1 MSRVVAP
8 PYDVITPEDQQR
20 YYRRDPRNV
29 VRLIAGEVKASDHPG
44 DSKYTRAAAFFRDWL
59 STGVLR
65 RESNPCFYIYQQTFP
80 DPASGERLARTGIL
94 CVVELEPFGTGVL
107 AHERTHARPKA
118 DRLSLTQAVGANL
131 SPVFALY
138 RDPGGTVK
146 RIISGAMTNPPRLQI
161 HTDGVEEHTIW
172 CRASGGDFGLLAEA
186 FARSLLYIADGHHR
200 YETAL
205 NFRDKQRAAH
215 PEAPPNAAFNYV
227 LTLLVDAEDS
237 NLRILPTHRVLHE
250 VEGFDGR
257 ALLDRLDKRGVV
269 TRQPDLQRLVDWLRR
284 DAPGAHRFG
293 VVLAGPQFAGL
304 QIARANGSDAV
315 SRLDVSVLH
324 REVLEQELHL
334 HEGELESER
343 HLTYT
348 RDADRAVRQ
357 VAKGVAQAAFLLRP
371 PAVSDVL
378 AVASS
383 GAVMPQKS
391 THFYPKPL
399 SGIVFNPLDP
409 GIRIGLE

>member
-8 PYDVITPEDQQR
+8 PYDVITAEDQRR

-29 VRLIAGEVKASDHPG
+29 VRLIAGEVKPTDHPG
-44 DSKYTRAAAFFRDWL
+44 DNKYTRAAAFFQDWL

-65 RESNPCFYIYQQTFP
+65 REANSCFYIYRQTFP

-94 CVVELEPFGTGVL
+94 CVVELEPFGSGVL

-146 RIISGAMTNPPRLQI
+146 RLITGATTNPPRLLI

-172 CRASGGDFGLLAEA
+172 CRPGGGDFGLLAEA
-186 FARSLLYIADGHHR
+186 FARSPLYIADGHHR

-205 NFRDKQRAAH
+205 NFRNKQRAAH

-227 LTLLVDAEDS
+227 LTLLVDAEDP
-237 NLRILPTHRVLHE
+237 NLRILPTHRLLHE
-250 VEGFDGR
+250 LEGFDGM
-257 ALLDRLDKRGVV
+257 ALLERLGRRCIVR
-269 TRQPDLQRLVDWLRR
+269 RQSDLQQLVAWLR
-284 DAPGAHRFG
+284 GARHGHRFG
-293 VVLAGPQFAGL
+293 VVLTGPQFAGL
-304 QIARANGSDAV
+304 QVARATGSDPV

-324 REVLEQELHL
+324 REVFERELQL

-348 RDADRAVRQ
+348 RDADRAVGE
-357 VAKGVAQAAFLLRP
+357 VARGVAQAAFLLRP

-391 THFYPKPL
+391 TYFYPKPL

-409 GIRIGLE
+409 GLRIALE